1 MFKKDLE
8 VKPSSNIKSSEKRKL
23 QENIEKQIKGLRFP
37 KQLSK
42 AIFNSI
48 EAKKGNLYIDTL
60 TKDPVFFQLRDGNE
74 VIPTLHILW
83 ASVRGDE
90 PLEIPFILTHEGVVD
105 RLVNGA
111 NLMIRGCHG
120 PYCKGLKYGAIVAV
134 VDYKHPNIAVAVGRC
149 LMDLEGKSDNEV
161 PTSGIAVQILTTIGD
176 QLTSLGRA
184 MDEVLENAKE
194 ATTREGDE
202 RKSNKDEEII
212 IKDNKEES
220 IKEKTNGNENSNNKV
235 NEENTIVNVLEN
247 PEEEI
252 VSEIT
257 QSLDEINMEGD
268 DNNQE
273 YISEPDEYVMTTEDI
288 DEMFKRAV
296 LYTLSQDK
304 LELPMLASQ
313 FISGHIL
320 VNLPPIDTDIVNIK
334 KTSWKKTA
342 KFLKAM
348 EKENLLK
355 LKGKDDK
362 LTIISVMS
370 RSDPC
375 IAEFL
380 PYRTR
385 GKIDQNKKSNE
396 DKHTISTETSVTPLI
411 IKSFLKPTN
420 NSRMIFNTV
429 NMVYDHYYTAHEVK
443 GIISKYIKQNPNLID
458 RSKPD
463 YVEVDSIL
471 SKICKGKIIKRSEL
485 TEKLI
490 NSFSPYY
497 VIYKEGDD
505 ESNDLL
511 VKKRLIPRR
520 GKIPNIKLTIE
531 SVKVGR
537 RVVTKIEGCE
547 SFFIDLDKLASILK
561 IKCGG
566 SSTIVEDPK
575 TGKSIMVQ
583 GKHDSSIIKL
593 LQNDW
598 GVPAKYCV
606 VDNKVKF
613 KGKRK

>member
-1 MFKKDLE
+1 MFKKDIE

-23 QENIEKQIKGLRFP
+23 QESVEKQIRGLRFP

-42 AIFNSI
+42 AVFNSI
-48 EAKKGNLYIDTL
+48 EAKKANLYIDTL

-74 VIPTLHILW
+74 IIPTLHILW
-83 ASVRGDE
+83 ASVKGDE
-90 PLEIPFILTHEGVVD
+90 PLGIPFILTHEGVVD
-105 RLVNGA
+105 RLINGA

-134 VDYKHPNIAVAVGRC
+134 VDYKHPNIAIAVGKC
-149 LMDLEGKSDNEV
+149 LMDLEGKSDDKV
-161 PTSGIAVQILTTIGD
+161 PNSGIAVQILTVVGD
-176 QLTSLGRA
+176 QLTSLGRG
-184 MDEVLENAKE
+184 MDEVLDDAKE
-194 ATTREGDE
+194 VTTAEGNEEKRDE
-202 RKSNKDEEII
+202 EEII
-212 IKDNKEES
+212 RDDIEPKDNYDIGIEKINSKIDKEDS
-220 IKEKTNGNENSNNKV
+220 VDIASKNFGKK
-235 NEENTIVNVLEN
+235 L
-247 PEEEI
+247 
-252 VSEIT
+252 VSQVT
-257 QSLDEINMEGD
+257 RSLDEINMQGNSNIEED
-268 DNNQE
+268 ITE
-273 YISEPDEYVMTTEDI
+273 LDEYVMNTEDI
-288 DEMFKRAV
+288 DEMFRRAV

-320 VNLPPIDTDIVNIK
+320 INLPPVDTNIVNIK

-348 EKENLLK
+348 EKENFLK
-355 LKGKDDK
+355 LKGKDEK

-375 IAEFL
+375 ISEFF
-380 PYRTR
+380 PYRTK
-385 GKIDQNKKSNE
+385 GKVDQNKKD
-396 DKHTISTETSVTPLI
+396 DKQIVSTENSVSPLI
-411 IKSFLKPTN
+411 IKSYLKPTN
-420 NSRMIFNTV
+420 NSRMIFNTI
-429 NMVYDHYYTAHEVK
+429 NMVYDQYYTVHEIK

-463 YVEVDSIL
+463 YIKVDSIL
-471 SKICKGKIIKRSEL
+471 SKICKDEIIKRSEL

-490 NSFSPYY
+490 NSCSPYY

-505 ESNDLL
+505 QSNDFL
-511 VKKRLIPRR
+511 VKKRSVPKR
-520 GKIPNIKLTIE
+520 GDIPNIKLTIE
-531 SVKVGR
+531 SVKLGR
-537 RVVTKIEGCE
+537 RVVTKIDGCE
-547 SFFIDLDKLASILK
+547 SFFIDLNKLAGILK

-566 SSTIVEDPK
+566 SSTITEDPK
-575 TGKSIMVQ
+575 TGKSTIMVQ
-583 GKHDSSIIKL
+583 GKHDNSIIQL